1 MESTSISPKH
11 AELQCHQDDQALI
24 IRALE
29 STGGPRTLRNCAERS
44 SSAADG
50 GTVGR
55 NGPNGSHDERIEYSM
70 VRRSLCLIS
79 YV

>member
-1 MESTSISPKH
+1 MFTTAAADETTSISPKH

-44 SSAADG
+44 SPAADG
-50 GTVGR
+50 AEVRSGEMDQTVAT
-55 NGPNGSHDERIEYSM
+55 M
-70 VRRSLCLIS
+70 KSLSILW
-79 YV
+79 